1 MSKTS
6 GPAFSEPMD
15 TAVIY
20 ALVDAH
26 CSDPIERYRYVGQTR
41 VHPDARLRRHWI
53 TAMSGAKEHRAAWMR
68 AMQRNE
74 REVAI
79 EVLDLVPFY
88 EADDAEMRHIRRFR
102 AIGCDLTNRTDGG
115 RGRRGWVVS
124 EETRER
130 MRVAS
135 SRRRASSETR
145 RKMSESIRASEKHRA
160 HLKRLHEANRRPCAL
175 ETRQKI
181 SVANRGESNPHA
193 VLTWQSADEIRQ
205 RYATGERQAHLARAF
220 GCSTVTIHNVVTGK
234 TWIRA

>member
-1 MSKTS
+1 
-6 GPAFSEPMD
+6 MD

-53 TAMSGAKEHRAAWMR
+53 TALAGAREHRAVWMR

-88 EADDAEMRHIRRFR
+88 EADEAEVRHIRRFR
-102 AIGCDLTNRTDGG
+102 SIGCDLTNRTDGG
-115 RGRRGWVVS
+115 RGRRGWVIS
-124 EETRER
+124 EKTRER
-130 MRVAS
+130 MRAAS
-135 SRRRASSETR
+135 SRRSVSAETR
-145 RKMSESIRASEKHRA
+145 LKMSEAIRASEKHRA
-160 HLKRLHEANRRPCAL
+160 HLKRLHEANRRPCAP

-181 SVANRGESNPHA
+181 SMANRGDTNAHA
-193 VLTWQSADEIRQ
+193 VLTWDAADEIRR
-205 RYATGERQAHLARAF
+205 RYAAGERQDHLARAF
-220 GCSTVTIHNVVTGK
+220 GCSTVTIHNVVKGK
-234 TWIRA
+234 SWIRA